1 LIVKISQS
9 YSQKYHV
16 FMVHCVVPLTS
27 SSCSR
32 RYNYLY
38 SLSLCLELTNSVSV
52 RLLCSQSPLWI
63 VRLTYITHV
72 PYSVCVIILVS
83 CI

>member
-1 LIVKISQS
+1 
-9 YSQKYHV
+9 
-16 FMVHCVVPLTS
+16 MVHCVVHLTS

-52 RLLCSQSPLWI
+52 RLLCSQSPLGLLDL
-63 VRLTYITHV
+63 LT
-72 PYSVCVIILVS
+72 
-83 CI
+83 